1 MKEDEILTK
10 REFEVLE
17 ELIEGATNVMI
28 ARKLYMSL
36 STVKSH
42 VSSILRKLH
51 VSTRTAAAAKGVYM
65 LMNLKGWLFFSE
77 SWLHNL
83 TR

>member
-1 MKEDEILTK
+1 MSEYEKLSP
-10 REFEVLE
+10 REFEVLR
-17 ELIEGATNVMI
+17 ELMEGATNNMI

-51 VSTRTAAAAKGVYM
+51 VSTRTAAAAKGVYL
-65 LMNLKGWLFFSE
+65 LMNLKS
-77 SWLHNL
+77 
-83 TR
+83 